1 MAAGSIEFQVPGDI
15 PGGDASI
22 VVSSNGA
29 MTSTADGAVQASA
42 PAISAVVHADGSA
55 VSAAHPAVAGDT
67 ISLYATGMGA
77 VNANLPLGA
86 AAPAAPTATTAAVP
100 QIRLGGAPLTVIFS
114 GLAPGYVGLYQVN
127 ALVPS
132 ALQTGNLAG

>member
-1 MAAGSIEFQVPGDI
+1 
-15 PGGDASI
+15 
-22 VVSSNGA
+22 
-29 MTSTADGAVQASA
+29 
-42 PAISAVVHADGSA
+42 
-55 VSAAHPAVAGDT
+55 
-67 ISLYATGMGA
+67 MGA